1 MATKI
6 KQITDKTGLDGLLF
20 GNWMARQGISKQE
33 QADYVQSGW
42 LERIARG
49 VYKIAGSHP
58 TLYSAI
64 SCYNTQLNKQCI
76 VGARSAL
83 ELRGYMH
90 YVPMGKPVAFL
101 FTDNDHK
108 LPEWLLQNEWD
119 MTVRYQTT
127 SFLGDDLLGVETQMV
142 DGRPLLV
149 SSPERAMMEWLNMP
163 SIRSSLLD
171 VYYVMEMLSTL
182 RPDLVQ
188 SLLERCS
195 SVKVNRL
202 FMYMAEKT
210 NFAWAEDIDKSK
222 IDFGSGRKMIVP
234 KGKYIKQYDMTIPRD
249 LALYDCD
256 DGCIF

>member
-6 KQITDKTGLDGLLF
+6 KQITDLVGLDGLLF
-20 GNWMARQGISKQE
+20 ANWLTRQGLDSKQQHE
-33 QADYVQSGW
+33 YLQSGW

-64 SCYNTQLNKQCI
+64 SCYNTQLGKQCV

-108 LPEWLLQNEWD
+108 LPEWLLQSTWD
-119 MTVRYQTT
+119 MTVVYQTT
-127 SFLGDDLLGVETQMV
+127 SFLGEDLLGVETRQV
-142 DGRPLLV
+142 DGRSLLV
-149 SSPERAMMEWLNMP
+149 SSPERAMLEWLNMP
-163 SIRSSLLD
+163 SIRASLLD
-171 VYYVMEMLSTL
+171 VYYVMELLTTL
-182 RPDLVQ
+182 RPNLVQ
-188 SLLERCS
+188 QLLERCN
-195 SVKVNRL
+195 SVKAKRL

-210 NFAWAEDIDKSK
+210 KFSWVEDIDKTK
-222 IDFGSGRKMIVP
+222 IDFGSGRRMIVP
-234 KGKYIKQYDMTIPRD
+234 KGKYIKEYDMTIPKD
-249 LALYDCD
+249 LADYE
-256 DGCIF
+256 

>member
-108 LPEWLLQNEWD
+108 LPEWLLQSEWD

-127 SFLGDDLLGVETQMV
+127 SFLGEDLLGVETQMV